1 MSLKSVITILLL
13 FIPILTFA
21 QNRSSDFQV
30 LENNKEVMIP
40 ESLKA
45 ELIKRSAEKE
55 LRIQRW
61 FVSEGYFDAKV
72 ISVTDSSARI
82 DKGCRYQL
90 DEIKVNYS
98 GQIDSSTSVNPDIP
112 YSDKS
117 LQAEI
122 AELIYRMEAEGFPF
136 AQSIIT
142 SMNPIREEC
151 RVKVN
156 IEIQSGEKVTGAEIY
171 FSGAESNSQDYLKKV
186 SRFNSNRPISPDY
199 LRVIRS
205 NLNSSGLFNAVEP
218 ASIYLRQGEPV
229 VVFRVEERS
238 LNQFDGLLGYVPD
251 ASGNGQIV
259 GDVELSLWN
268 VLTQGNGFDFRYQR
282 LRPETS
288 QLNLKATQDW
298 IGQIPVGISAG
309 MQLYQN
315 DTTYQSRDFEVDGYY
330 LVGPGIKLIGGVGL
344 QSTTSGSN
352 LQQIVEPDGQKR
364 TARLGFEYINVD
376 RFDVPTKGSSIRL
389 MFGIS
394 RKDLADD
401 SLTAFTQNLLE
412 ISAHNYIPIF
422 DKSVIATSLHGFFL
436 ESDKIT
442 TNDLIR
448 FGGANSFRGYAEQ
461 QFRAGTMLWGDI
473 EYRFLLNRRSYLF
486 GFGAVGGYQR
496 PKLLTETNNDF
507 QTTDYLFSSG
517 FGLSYQTQIG
527 RLKFSYAISPDE
539 SIGNGKVHFG
549 IRTEL

>member
-1 MSLKSVITILLL
+1 MSLKSVITILLFFTPFL
-13 FIPILTFA
+13 AFA
-21 QNRSSDFQV
+21 QNQSSEFQV
-30 LENNKEVMIP
+30 FDNNKEVMIP
-40 ESLKA
+40 DSL
-45 ELIKRSAEKE
+45 RSALSLNPAQVEQK
-55 LRIQRW
+55 LIRW
-61 FVSEGYFDAKV
+61 LISTGYFDGTV
-72 ISVTDSSARI
+72 ISASDSTAHIERGCKYRLSEINVT
-82 DKGCRYQL
+82 
-90 DEIKVNYS
+90 YS
-98 GQIDSSTSVNPDIP
+98 GQIDSSITVEPEEP
-112 YSDKS
+112 YSDQN
-117 LQAEI
+117 LRAEI
-122 AELIYRMEAEGFPF
+122 AELIYRMEDQGFPF
-136 AQSIIT
+136 AQAIIT
-142 SMNPIREEC
+142 SLNPIKEEC
-151 RVKVN
+151 FVDVG
-156 IEIQSGEKVTGAEIY
+156 IEIRTGEKVTQADIY
-171 FSGAESNSQDYLKKV
+171 FSGADTNAQDYLRKV
-186 SRFNSNRPISPDY
+186 SRFNPNRQVSPDY
-199 LRVIRS
+199 LRVLRS
-205 NLNSSGLFNAVEP
+205 NLSASGLFNAVEP
-218 ASIYLRQGEPV
+218 ASIYFHQGKPII
-229 VVFRVEERS
+229 VFRVEERS

-251 ASGNGQIV
+251 AAGNGQIV

-298 IGQIPVGISAG
+298 IGQVPVGISVG

-330 LVGPGIKLIGGVGL
+330 LVGSGLKLIGGVGF
-344 QSTTSGSN
+344 QITTSGSK
-352 LQQIVEPDGQKR
+352 LPQVVEPDGQKR

-376 RFDVPTKGSSIRL
+376 RFDVPTKGSFIRL
-389 MFGIS
+389 MLGIAN
-394 RKDLADD
+394 KDLSGD
-401 SLTAFTQNLLE
+401 SLTAFTQNSLE
-412 ISAHNYIPIF
+412 FTAQNYIPIF

-486 GFGAVGGYQR
+486 GFGAVGGFNR
-496 PKLLTETNNDF
+496 PRLLTEANNDF
-507 QTTDYLFSSG
+507 RITKYLFSTG

-527 RLKFSYAISPDE
+527 RLKFSYAISPEE